1 MHGELCNRRPALLL
15 ITFTSQYVSLFWE
28 VLWFP
33 TAPPTWIALNQFLDI
48 LDDKLFLERLCDACL
63 AQICH
68 VASLNERVAHTKH
81 ISPSLKRFCDFF
93 SGFPRMACIAWLNLS
108 VGSLCW
114 TSIQLGFHQWG
125 ILFAY
130 YQLRIYPI
138 EDANVKWNLKELKNT
153 SHRIH
158 TSKEQ
163 SDAKIMFDDELGS
176 VVLFGQSGHLRD
188 RTPLLTSP
196 LCFKCVSWCK

>member
-68 VASLNERVAHTKH
+68 LASLNERVAHTKH
-81 ISPSLKRFCDFF
+81 ICPSLKRFCDFF
-93 SGFPRMACIAWLNLS
+93 WIPTDGVPCVTQPVSGLPMLDLHPIRIPSMRDPICILS
-108 VGSLCW
+108 TKNISNWGCKCEMKLKGAKKYQSQNPYKQGTIWCENYVWRWIGKCCFVRAVGSFKR
-114 TSIQLGFHQWG
+114 Q
-125 ILFAY
+125 
-130 YQLRIYPI
+130 
-138 EDANVKWNLKELKNT
+138 NT
-153 SHRIH
+153 LVDLS
-158 TSKEQ
+158 
-163 SDAKIMFDDELGS
+163 F
-176 VVLFGQSGHLRD
+176 VF
-188 RTPLLTSP
+188 
-196 LCFKCVSWCK
+196 